1 MNIALSRNYLGGV
14 LFMSQLQGYN
24 GAMHSPETVLF
35 TVHNHSPRLCGYST
49 PIYANIGVC
58 SF

>member
-1 MNIALSRNYLGGV
+1 
-14 LFMSQLQGYN
+14 MSQLQGYN